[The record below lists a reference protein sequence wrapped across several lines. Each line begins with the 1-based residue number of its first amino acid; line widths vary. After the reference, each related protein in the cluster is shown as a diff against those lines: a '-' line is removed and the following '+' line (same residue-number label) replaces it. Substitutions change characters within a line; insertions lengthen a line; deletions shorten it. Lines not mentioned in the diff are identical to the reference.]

1 MQRKTWCILVKDSK
15 SLSVRTVDS
24 GIIFTSLTIKVFKY
38 YIPFLEKSY
47 EKSMNIL
54 KRFPLGAILKISV
67 KDLPAAAYQ
76 RSSAV

>member
-1 MQRKTWCILVKDSK
+1 M
-15 SLSVRTVDS
+15 
-24 GIIFTSLTIKVFKY
+24 FTSLTIKVFKY
-38 YIPFLEKSY
+38 YIPFLEKNY

-76 RSSAV
+76 RSLAV